1 MTKKTLFFKGFHAF
15 QKQLC
20 VEYKRNKS
28 RSRIYLEA
36 SRKRKKNEKKE
47 STFKHYSREIVLNV
61 AVTAE
66 GKALSGMAMVP
77 STLGMKYMVNSDISV
92 IGKKEKIAEPRAQ
105 ATCKTWPWVT

>member
-1 MTKKTLFFKGFHAF
+1 MLF
-15 QKQLC
+15 
-20 VEYKRNKS
+20 KS
-28 RSRIYLEA
+28 NYVSSIKEIKVGQGSTWKHQGRE
-36 SRKRKKNEKKE
+36 KKNEKKE

-92 IGKKEKIAEPRAQ
+92 IGKKEKITEPRAQ